1 MVMRMVLDGNG
12 DAHAKQNID
21 LYLQPGQASL

>member
-1 MVMRMVLDGNG
+1 MVMLMVLDGNG

-21 LYLQPGQASL
+21 LYLQPDRASS